1 MHNTSNRRIEVYN
14 LICKNNKIEQKR
26 NLGSGGFGIVKE
38 VQYKNKIYA
47 GKLIERK
54 EYIKYNEA
62 DLILEFRGPNIM
74 KVNKIFTEVI
84 DNVTYDLIIMEKA
97 ALRDLKSLVKFIYL
111 KNTLKLIYKTPF
123 ENIIGDNFVR
133 YFLKNV
139 LNGFECLDRS
149 DLIHFDIKPENIL
162 ICLNL
167 VFKLSDFNLLRNP
180 KQMEI
185 NNDEN
190 NLQIPGGTKGYVTP
204 EYYEKDKI
212 TKDIVKKQDYFALGA
227 TIFYLKYGYK
237 MLNYEEHLEDIIRNA
252 DHVIELIQIAMD
264 EIKTTQG
271 CDKGFI
277 EFLCNLIQYKPEER
291 PIFEEIYRNKWLNK
305 YSKEISEITEINE
318 TEEEKFMLE
327 LNKSDFLLEKK
338 QYLDKIKNKNNDN
351 NNNNNNN
358 NYQRLKFKFIL

>member
-1 MHNTSNRRIEVYN
+1 M
-14 LICKNNKIEQKR
+14 
-26 NLGSGGFGIVKE
+26 
-38 VQYKNKIYA
+38 
-47 GKLIERK
+47 ERK
-54 EYIKYNEA
+54 ENIKYNEA
-62 DLILEFRGPNIM
+62 DLILEFRGPNIL

-97 ALRDLKSLVKFIYL
+97 ALRDLRSLINFIYH

-185 NNDEN
+185 DNNEN
-190 NLQIPGGTKGYVTP
+190 NLKIPGGTKGYVTP
-204 EYYEKDKI
+204 EYYENDAI
-212 TKDIVKKQDYFALGA
+212 TQDIAKKQDYFALGA
-227 TIFYLKYGYK
+227 TVFYLKYGYK
-237 MLNYEEHLEDIIRNA
+237 MLNYKEHLDDIIRNA
-252 DHVIELIQIAMD
+252 DSVIESLQIAMD

-277 EFLCNLIQYKPEER
+277 EFLCDLIQYRPEDR
-291 PIFEEIYRNKWLNK
+291 PRFEEIYRNKWLHK
-305 YSKEISEITEINE
+305 YSKEISEIAENNE

-338 QYLDKIKNKNNDN
+338 QYLDIIRNNNNDN
-351 NNNNNNN
+351 NNNNNN
-358 NYQRLKFKFIL
+358 QRHKFKFVL